1 MKQTDEINDNGM
13 IITKVCRFI
22 RTRKYTGN
30 RLYSKLVRTPLPQMS
45 KLGIV
50 LKEADIKQNCIQ
62 VVQIFQIIDYI

>member
-1 MKQTDEINDNGM
+1 
-13 IITKVCRFI
+13 
-22 RTRKYTGN
+22 
-30 RLYSKLVRTPLPQMS
+30 MS